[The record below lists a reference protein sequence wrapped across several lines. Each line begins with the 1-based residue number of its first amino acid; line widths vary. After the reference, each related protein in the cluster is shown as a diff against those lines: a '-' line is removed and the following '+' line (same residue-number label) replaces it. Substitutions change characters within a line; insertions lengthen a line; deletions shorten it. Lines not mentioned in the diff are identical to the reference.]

1 MSYVRTSHIK
11 GIASVCTQLFVSFF
25 FYSVSLS
32 LSQNATS
39 DKLKI
44 SDGETTVFDSFKDA
58 SSLDKCGVT
67 SGLESSIVFKII
79 CIIYVPWSIFYKL
92 IMNLDRKVKMDVYIL
107 HPCTIL
113 QLNGIIMLPTC
124 RGEAIHLL
132 SPNFYCRYVYV
143 RCLILFRDSD

>member
-1 MSYVRTSHIK
+1 MVRAASNKKTYDTVRSVLRMSYVRTSHIK

-25 FYSVSLS
+25 FILSLS

-39 DKLKI
+39 DTLKI

-79 CIIYVPWSIFYKL
+79 CIIYVP
-92 IMNLDRKVKMDVYIL
+92 
-107 HPCTIL
+107 
-113 QLNGIIMLPTC
+113 
-124 RGEAIHLL
+124 
-132 SPNFYCRYVYV
+132 
-143 RCLILFRDSD
+143 